1 MIYLIG
7 SLRTPAVPILGR
19 RLREAGFQV
28 FDDWHAAGP
37 HADDEWQKYE
47 TLRGRTYGQALKG
60 AAAKNIFNFDVRN
73 LDACDTGLL
82 IQPAGKSAHLELG
95 TFCKR
100 PDKRAYVLF
109 DKEPERWD
117 VMYQFANG
125 VFFDYDSLLKQL
137 KEDTHV

>member
-47 TLRGRTYGQALKG
+47 TQRGRTYGQALKG
-60 AAAKNIFNFDVRN
+60 AAAKNIFAFDLKN
-73 LDACDTGLL
+73 LEQCDTAVMLM
-82 IQPAGKSAHLELG
+82 PAGKSAHLELG
-95 TFCKR
+95 YMLGREKLG
-100 PDKRAYVLF
+100 YVLF

-117 VMYQFANG
+117 VMYQFADG
-125 VFFDYDSLLKQL
+125 IFFGYDSLLKQL